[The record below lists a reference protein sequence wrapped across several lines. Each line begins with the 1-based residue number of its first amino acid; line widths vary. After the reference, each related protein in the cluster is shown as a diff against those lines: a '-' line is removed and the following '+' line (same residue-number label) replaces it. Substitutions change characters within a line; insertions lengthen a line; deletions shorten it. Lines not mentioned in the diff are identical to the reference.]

1 MRNDNFLNYS
11 LRKFSQSCHNTDSK
25 NMYILIDHRPLAVL
39 EIMRKISTEFI
50 YSFLHWIASS
60 RKGTYCE
67 CWGRSGA
74 GVEVGRVH
82 FSDIYLFRTKIS
94 KPIDQPITFFI
105 LNSTFSIFHIYWS
118 VYYTKSFIFGI
129 GEIPALKKDIF
140 KFFLYK
146 CIALLSSLW
155 NDCLEF
161 LWRRHQV
168 EPNLSRD

>member
-74 GVEVGRVH
+74 GVEVGCVH
-82 FSDIYLFRTKIS
+82 FSDIYLYRTKIS

-105 LNSTFSIFHIYWS
+105 LNSTFCIFHIYWS